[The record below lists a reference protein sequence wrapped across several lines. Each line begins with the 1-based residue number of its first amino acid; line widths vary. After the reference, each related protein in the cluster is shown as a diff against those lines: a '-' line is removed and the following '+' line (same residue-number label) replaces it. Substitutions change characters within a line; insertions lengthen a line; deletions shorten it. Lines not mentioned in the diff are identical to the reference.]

1 MPLRGL
7 LYFAREYEGWLASR
21 KKDIYRRKLL
31 KIPAPQFYVFY
42 NGKEIRPEREEYH
55 LADAFEHPVKGY
67 DWTAHVININPDNNV
82 SLLKNCSV
90 LAGYTELIHQ
100 IRTRKQSGCT
110 IETAVHQAV
119 KHCIENDILKT
130 YLLKNEGEVM
140 SMILTEY
147 DEELHNETLR
157 EEGMEKGIEKASRIM
172 MPLLI
177 VLIIGVSIFC
187 ITRPGAGAGVK
198 YYLLPD
204 FSRFS
209 ATTVLAA
216 MGQLFYSMSLAMG
229 IMITYG
235 SYMKKDSSLE
245 QSVRQI
251 EIFDTVVAF
260 LAGLMIIPS
269 VFVFSGGDEAALG
282 KGPSLMFVTL
292 PKVFESMS
300 FGGVI
305 GAAFFLLVLFAAL
318 TSSISLMETNV
329 SIVRDKFGWS
339 RKKSTLIITLYV
351 LILGSIVSLGFGP
364 LSFIKIIGL
373 GLLDFFDFLSNSVLM
388 PIVAILTCVCIGHFI
403 GSKTVEDE
411 VEINGPFKVKKFYR
425 IMLKWIAPICL
436 VLILIFAVSEAMGW
450 IKV

>member
-1 MPLRGL
+1 MKNTIKVRQTHKDRLFCNLFSKKENALSLYNALNGTDYKNENELEIVTLEDALYLTMKNDVAICLCGNICLWEQQSSVNPNMPLRGL

-157 EEGMEKGIEKASRIM
+157 EEGMEKGIEKGIENGLHFAKM
-172 MPLLI
+172 
-177 VLIIGVSIFC
+177 IF
-187 ITRPGAGAGVK
+187 TLHKSGK
-198 YYLLPD
+198 SD
-204 FSRFS
+204 
-209 ATTVLAA
+209 
-216 MGQLFYSMSLAMG
+216 
-229 IMITYG
+229 
-235 SYMKKDSSLE
+235 
-245 QSVRQI
+245 I
-251 EIFDTVVAF
+251 EIADTV
-260 LAGLMIIPS
+260 G
-269 VFVFSGGDEAALG
+269 
-282 KGPSLMFVTL
+282 
-292 PKVFESMS
+292 
-300 FGGVI
+300 
-305 GAAFFLLVLFAAL
+305 
-318 TSSISLMETNV
+318 ISL
-329 SIVRDKFGWS
+329 D
-339 RKKSTLIITLYV
+339 
-351 LILGSIVSLGFGP
+351 
-364 LSFIKIIGL
+364 
-373 GLLDFFDFLSNSVLM
+373 
-388 PIVAILTCVCIGHFI
+388 
-403 GSKTVEDE
+403 
-411 VEINGPFKVKKFYR
+411 KVKNLLY
-425 IMLKWIAPICL
+425 
-436 VLILIFAVSEAMGW
+436 
-450 IKV
+450 

>member
-1 MPLRGL
+1 MKNDVAICLCGNISLWEQQSSVNPNMPLRGL

-157 EEGMEKGIEKASRIM
+157 EEGMEKGIEKGIENGLHFAKM
-172 MPLLI
+172 
-177 VLIIGVSIFC
+177 IF
-187 ITRPGAGAGVK
+187 TLHKSGK
-198 YYLLPD
+198 SD
-204 FSRFS
+204 
-209 ATTVLAA
+209 
-216 MGQLFYSMSLAMG
+216 
-229 IMITYG
+229 
-235 SYMKKDSSLE
+235 
-245 QSVRQI
+245 I
-251 EIFDTVVAF
+251 EIADTV
-260 LAGLMIIPS
+260 G
-269 VFVFSGGDEAALG
+269 
-282 KGPSLMFVTL
+282 
-292 PKVFESMS
+292 
-300 FGGVI
+300 
-305 GAAFFLLVLFAAL
+305 
-318 TSSISLMETNV
+318 ISL
-329 SIVRDKFGWS
+329 D
-339 RKKSTLIITLYV
+339 
-351 LILGSIVSLGFGP
+351 
-364 LSFIKIIGL
+364 
-373 GLLDFFDFLSNSVLM
+373 
-388 PIVAILTCVCIGHFI
+388 
-403 GSKTVEDE
+403 
-411 VEINGPFKVKKFYR
+411 KVKNLLY
-425 IMLKWIAPICL
+425 
-436 VLILIFAVSEAMGW
+436 
-450 IKV
+450 